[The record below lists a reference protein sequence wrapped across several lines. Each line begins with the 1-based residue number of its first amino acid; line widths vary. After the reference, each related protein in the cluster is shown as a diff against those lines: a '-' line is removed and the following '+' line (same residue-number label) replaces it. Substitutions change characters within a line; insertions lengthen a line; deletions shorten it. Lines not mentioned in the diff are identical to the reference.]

1 MKIALVLAQPPSY
14 SETFFN
20 NKIKGLQQKG
30 HEVILFTGPSRVKYK
45 NCLHKESPPISKF
58 FLLQFFSICIVFI
71 RLLPYFKVVNRF
83 FKLEKLDG
91 SSTKVI
97 LKKIYLNAHLLTF
110 KGDWVHFG
118 FGTLALERELIPKSI
133 GASMAVSFRGFDI
146 GIYPLKHPNC
156 YQKLWKHVSRIHVI
170 SNDIKQLLYA
180 NGFNDQASVIKITPA
195 IDNQYFN
202 ADRFNDFSTPI
213 QLLTV
218 ARLHWKK
225 GLVKTLEALAL
236 LKKRGIKFQ
245 YTLVG
250 EGDEKEH
257 LMYVVNQ
264 LNLQEDVT
272 FSGKLASKDVKT
284 IMQTANIYIQ
294 YSVQE
299 GFCNAVLEAQSMGL
313 LCVVSDA
320 EGLSENVKDNFS
332 GWVVARGQSKLLAD
346 KLLEVVSLSSEERLR
361 ISENA
366 VNRVKDHFNLNIQQ
380 QAFHDF
386 YTKKQE

>member
-1 MKIALVLAQPPSY
+1 MKIALVLAKPPSY

-30 HEVILFTGPSRVKYK
+30 HEVILFTGPSRVKYE

-195 IDNQYFN
+195 VDNQYFN
-202 ADRFNDFSTPI
+202 SDGFNVFSTPI

-250 EGDEKEH
+250 EGDEKEQ

-272 FSGKLASKDVKT
+272 FLGKLASKEVKT

-332 GWVVARGQSKLLAD
+332 GWVVPRGQSKLLAD

-366 VNRVKDHFNLNIQQ
+366 VNRVKDHFNLNIHQ